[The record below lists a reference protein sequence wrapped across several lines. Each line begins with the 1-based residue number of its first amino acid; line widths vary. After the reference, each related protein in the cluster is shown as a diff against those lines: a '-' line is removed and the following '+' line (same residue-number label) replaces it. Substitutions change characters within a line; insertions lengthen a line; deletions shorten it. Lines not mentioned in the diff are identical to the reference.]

1 MATKF
6 FEKVICPIH
15 AGRTIYNHEIL
26 PVGTTHAIREIGQC
40 GGSADRSMHP
50 ERTWNERWTHNYG
63 TMMKLFGVVVFV
75 IAGVCPVQAFSPRLV
90 DHGISL
96 PTLTSKT
103 RNVKLMVAQELT
115 LDVTAPTSESKGV
128 PVAAC
133 SLIDQRNL
141 NDDIPP
147 SLGSIRKLLPPGVFQ
162 VDTPTSLLYFVLDL
176 VAVLLSMGS
185 LNAIVTSDFYHALPL
200 FAQASTV
207 LPIQMVTGF
216 AMWCMWCIGHDAGH
230 TTISK
235 DRTYGKLINRVVG
248 EISHSIICLTPFVPW
263 QKSHL
268 QHHLNHNHLERDYSH
283 QWFIRED
290 ASNLHPLIQ
299 LSYQTRNLQL
309 PILYLVYLLFGVP
322 DGGHVYF
329 YGRLWEE
336 ESRKE
341 KIKASV
347 SVALS
352 IITATTLWM
361 NMGTADFAVVCMV
374 PWLILSMWL
383 FTVTYLQHHSED
395 GRLYTDDTWTF
406 TKGAFQTVDRNYGKY
421 INQLS
426 HHMMDGHVIH
436 HLFFTRVPHY
446 HLKEATDALQ
456 KGMQDQGL
464 SHWYKKIDTLDF
476 GLEIVKQFDENWFFC
491 NDSQVVRK

>member
-1 MATKF
+1 V
-6 FEKVICPIH
+6 EVPI
-15 AGRTIYNHEIL
+15 
-26 PVGTTHAIREIGQC
+26 
-40 GGSADRSMHP
+40 DRFYS
-50 ERTWNERWTHNYG
+50 ERTWNYTWKHNYG
-63 TMMKLFGVVVFV
+63 TMTKLVSVVVFWIGGLCSV
-75 IAGVCPVQAFSPRLV
+75 RAFSPRPVGRSVLI
-90 DHGISL
+90 HSRKSIA
-96 PTLTSKT
+96 
-103 RNVKLMVAQELT
+103 RNVQLMVAKELT
-115 LDVTAPTSESKGV
+115 LDVALPSSESEILIAAEQLFLDRGDQHVDV
-128 PVAAC
+128 P
-133 SLIDQRNL
+133 
-141 NDDIPP
+141 PT
-147 SLGSIRKLLPPGVFQ
+147 LGSIRKLLPKSVFQ
-162 VDTPTSLLYFVLDL
+162 IDTTLSLLYFVLDL
-176 VAVLLSMGS
+176 LAVFLSMGS
-185 LNAIVTSDFYHALPL
+185 LNAIVTSEFYHALPL
-200 FAQASTV
+200 YAQAITV

-216 AMWCMWCIGHDAGH
+216 AMWCTWCIGHDAGH

-235 DRTYGKLINRVVG
+235 DRKYGKLINRIVG

-290 ASNLHPLIQ
+290 ADSLHPLIR
-299 LSYQTRNLQL
+299 LSYQTRNIQL

-329 YGRLWEE
+329 YGRLWEQE
-336 ESRKE
+336 AWTE

-347 SVALS
+347 SVAIS
-352 IITATTLWM
+352 IATAASLWI

-374 PWLILSMWL
+374 PWLVLSMWL
-383 FTVTYLQHHSED
+383 FTVTYLQHHSDD

-456 KGMQDQGL
+456 KGLQQQGL
-464 SHWYKKIDTLDF
+464 SHWYKKIDTQDF
-476 GLEIVKQFDENWFFC
+476 GVEIVKQFDENWFFC
-491 NDSQVVRK
+491 NDAQVVRK